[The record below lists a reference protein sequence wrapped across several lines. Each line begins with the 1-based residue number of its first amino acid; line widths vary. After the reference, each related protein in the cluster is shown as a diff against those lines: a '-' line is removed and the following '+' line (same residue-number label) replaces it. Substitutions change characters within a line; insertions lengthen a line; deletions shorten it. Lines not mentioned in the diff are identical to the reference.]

1 MQIATVNNKLTSKY
15 LLDFEQEK
23 GTPENS
29 IFQEYLEVITT
40 ARTHIQHYEELVKDF
55 NRYIELSSISL
66 SNTTVD
72 LWQEFNTLYNKI
84 FRKQAKINV

>member
-29 IFQEYLEVITT
+29 IFQEYLDVI
-40 ARTHIQHYEELVKDF
+40 APQESAEGKENEL
-55 NRYIELSSISL
+55 
-66 SNTTVD
+66 
-72 LWQEFNTLYNKI
+72 
-84 FRKQAKINV
+84 